1 MRLKIDLPQWDSDDV
16 VIACRAAHVMA
27 NHFQAPVVILDDL
40 SVKLMSQWY
49 SGERVLEIIRPSTN
63 AQEA

>member
-1 MRLKIDLPQWDSDDV
+1 MNIRLPEWDADDV

-40 SVKLMSQWY
+40 SVKLKKYWHS
-49 SGERVLEIIRPSTN
+49 SERVMEIIRPRVEREK
-63 AQEA
+63 EA

>member
-1 MRLKIDLPQWDSDDV
+1 MRLKIDLPQWESDDV
-16 VIACRAAHVMA
+16 VIAVRDAHTMA

-49 SGERVLEIIRPSTN
+49 SGERVMEIVRPSHATQ
-63 AQEA
+63 A